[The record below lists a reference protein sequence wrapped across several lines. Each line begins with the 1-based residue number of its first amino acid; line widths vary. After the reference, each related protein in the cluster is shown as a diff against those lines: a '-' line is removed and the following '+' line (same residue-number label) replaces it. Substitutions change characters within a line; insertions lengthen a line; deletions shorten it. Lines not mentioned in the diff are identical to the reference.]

1 MQEIILATGNPHKV
15 AEILSIFEKEALKIL
30 LIPQSELASP
40 PAVIED
46 ADTFSANALKKARAL
61 CSYSQKPAIADDSGL
76 VVDALEGQPGV
87 LSARWAG
94 AHVDDQ
100 ANLDLVLEQMKD
112 VADELRQ
119 AKFVCAAAFVMPN
132 GTEFVVEGEL
142 TGRLTKSAIGSNGFG
157 YDPIFIPAGY
167 DITTAQMDPA
177 QKNAISHRGI
187 AFKKL
192 AVLLRSLIS
201 D

>member
-15 AEILSIFEKEALKIL
+15 AEILSIFEKEALQCL

-40 PAVIED
+40 PEVIED

-61 CSYSQKPAIADDSGL
+61 CNYSQKPAIADDSGL

-94 AHVDDQ
+94 AHGDDQ

-119 AKFVCAAAFVMPN
+119 AKFVCAAAFVMPD
-132 GTEFVVEGEL
+132 GTEFVVEGEV
-142 TGRLTKSAIGSNGFG
+142 TGRLSKSAIGTNGFG

-167 DITTAQMDPA
+167 DITTAQMTPA

>member
-15 AEILSIFEKEALKIL
+15 AEILSIFEKEELQCL
-30 LIPQSELASP
+30 LIPQSELTNP
-40 PAVIED
+40 PEVIED

-94 AHVDDQ
+94 AHGDDQ

-119 AKFVCAAAFVMPN
+119 AKFVCAAAFVMPD
-132 GTEFVVEGEL
+132 GTEFVVEGKV
-142 TGRLTKSAIGSNGFG
+142 TGRLTKSAIGTNGFG

-167 DITTAQMDPA
+167 DITTAQMTPA

>member
-1 MQEIILATGNPHKV
+1 
-15 AEILSIFEKEALKIL
+15 
-30 LIPQSELASP
+30 
-40 PAVIED
+40 
-46 ADTFSANALKKARAL
+46 
-61 CSYSQKPAIADDSGL
+61 
-76 VVDALEGQPGV
+76 
-87 LSARWAG
+87 
-94 AHVDDQ
+94 
-100 ANLDLVLEQMKD
+100 MKD

-119 AKFVCAAAFVMPN
+119 AKFVCAAAFVMPD
-132 GTEFVVEGEL
+132 GTEFVVEGEV
-142 TGRLTKSAIGSNGFG
+142 TGRLSKFAIGTNGFG